1 MSVPAASRVW
11 TRSYE
16 SAAVPVSRR
25 DQNCLLVVPRW
36 SVGYSIHSSSRAS
49 SWFIPTR
56 NALMNERF
64 DSTSVVVAAGSVSM
78 PGSSQS
84 CEIAASVW

>member
-1 MSVPAASRVW
+1 MPAASRVW

-25 DQNCLLVVPRW
+25 DQNCRLVVARW

-56 NALMNERF
+56 NALRGDGLRVIEVRT
-64 DSTSVVVAAGSVSM
+64 DRAAGAKLRARLREACVAA
-78 PGSSQS
+78 
-84 CEIAASVW
+84 AAGA